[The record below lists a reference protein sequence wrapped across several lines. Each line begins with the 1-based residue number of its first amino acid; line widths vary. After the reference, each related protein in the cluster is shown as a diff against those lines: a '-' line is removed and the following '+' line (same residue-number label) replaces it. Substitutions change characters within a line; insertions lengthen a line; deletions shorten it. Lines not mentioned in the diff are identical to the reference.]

1 MYSIEEQLDVVLE
14 MNDLEPVPE
23 DREALLKALAS
34 SREQAALVY
43 AVADARYEEPDLIFS
58 ARL

>member
-1 MYSIEEQLDVVLE
+1 MPDIEDQLDVLLE
-14 MNDLEPVPE
+14 MNDLEPAAE
-23 DREALLKALAS
+23 DREALLKAFAT

-43 AVADARYEEPDLIFS
+43 AVTEARYEEPDLIFS